1 MIAALSV
8 LPAAGVGLN
17 GRLQLVAILVT
28 TLLFAV
34 VFEMV
39 RRRHLMERYSLLW
52 LFASAAL
59 LLLAVFTGLL
69 TALSDAVGIA
79 TPSNALFAAAI
90 GFMILLLLHF
100 SATISRLTDQT
111 KILAQRLAIAEE
123 KLGRK
128 DDGDS

>member
-1 MIAALSV
+1 M
-8 LPAAGVGLN
+8 
-17 GRLQLVAILVT
+17 VAIAVT
-28 TLLFAV
+28 TLLFVV

-52 LFASAAL
+52 LFASIVL
-59 LLLAVFTGLL
+59 LMLAIFTGLL
-69 TALSDAVGIA
+69 AALSDAVGIA

-123 KLGRK
+123 KLRR
-128 DDGDS
+128 DADRDT